1 MKTEEKLLNI
11 PEFKQSLTTFK
22 FQKLGS
28 SWSAFGSVTCL
39 VMREDLWDLYSV
51 LEWPSVWASLPD
63 SFPHAIQQV
72 FNLHL

>member
-28 SWSAFGSVTCL
+28 SWSAFGSVTSHNEGRPLRFVFSFGVTFCL
-39 VMREDLWDLYSV
+39 GIT
-51 LEWPSVWASLPD
+51 A
-63 SFPHAIQQV
+63 
-72 FNLHL
+72 